1 MASLNDTIVAYLTI
15 NNIAFGGG
23 DYQTG
28 QPEGQADQVLT
39 WNTETLG
46 IQPTQEQL
54 NSAYITHET
63 NLESARHAKEVI
75 KTSALAKLTALGLTE
90 AEIKTIVGA

>member
-28 QPEGQADQVLT
+28 QPEGQADQVLN

-46 IQPTQEQL
+46 TQPTQEQL
-54 NSAYITHET
+54 DSAYTT
-63 NLESARHAKEVI
+63 YQANLASAEQAKANA
-75 KTSALAKLTALGLTE
+75 KASAIAKLTALGLS
-90 AEIKTIVGA
+90 AEEISALGA